1 MSVEIST
8 KHAAVNRNN
17 IDNNM
22 RLSRISEEK
31 LNISVDGIS
40 SARNNKSIIDQELI
54 GDHMNKS

>member
-1 MSVEIST
+1 LSVEIST